1 MQTLLIV
8 LIILT
13 SVLLALM
20 VLIQNPKGGGL
31 SSGFSGGSNLMG
43 VKRTG
48 DFLEKGTWTLVIAL
62 MVFCL
67 AVNILGPSKGGAA
80 SKGGLSDQI
89 EAPAQQGPLNLNPT
103 QQQQQAPAA
112 APGKTDSAK

>member
-8 LIILT
+8 LIILA
-13 SVLLALM
+13 SVLLTLM

-31 SSGFSGGSNLMG
+31 SSGFAGGSNLMG

-67 AVNILGPSKGGAA
+67 AVNILGPSKGGGV
-80 SKGGLSDQI
+80 SKGGLSEQI
-89 EAPAQQGPLNLNPT
+89 NAPAQQSPLNLNPS
-103 QQQQQAPAA
+103 QAKPNTPTAE
-112 APGKTDSAK
+112 PVKSDSAK